1 MPILDKNTGLKSDNP
16 NNFSVLLCDQ
26 DPDSR
31 NLISEFLSGNMGGKN
46 GGVQFHVSEASDRD
60 QIERA
65 LNDSPPEVVI
75 LALNLK
81 DKSMMEW
88 LDEINSR
95 NVAPAV
101 VLAAK
106 GDELIAVESMKRG
119 AFDYIPKSAL
129 TRETLTSSLIQAR
142 DRWNHLKAV
151 EDERLELERM
161 AMFDS
166 LTELLSRRA
175 LLEQMEIEIMRSHR
189 YGRHLSMLM
198 LDIDRFKRVNDKHGH
213 VVGDAVIRAISAT
226 IKEQIRGSDFAGRY
240 GGEEF
245 IVLLPETPLK
255 KAAVLAEK
263 LRKSI
268 EKLKVKVEGLTL
280 DDLAVSIGVAEFRE
294 GDAPTDII
302 NRSDQGLYKAKRA
315 GRNRVEVQ
323 T

>member
-1 MPILDKNTGLKSDNP
+1 MPILNKNTGLKSDNP

-26 DPDSR
+26 DQDSR
-31 NLISEFLSGNMGGKN
+31 NLISEFLSGDGGGKN
-46 GGVQFHVSEASDRD
+46 GGVKFHVSEANDRD
-60 QIERA
+60 QIEQA

-81 DKSMMEW
+81 GKSMMEW

-119 AFDYIPKSAL
+119 AYDYIPKSAL
-129 TRETLTSSLIQAR
+129 TRETLTSSLIHAR

-166 LTELLSRRA
+166 LTDLLSRRA
-175 LLEQMEIEIMRSHR
+175 LLEQMDIEIMRSHR

-213 VVGDAVIRAISAT
+213 VAGDAVIRAISAT

-255 KAAVLAEK
+255 KATVLAEK

-268 EKLKVKVEGLTL
+268 EKLKVKVEGHTL

-294 GDAPTDII
+294 GDEPTDII
-302 NRSDQGLYKAKRA
+302 NRSDQGLYKAKRG
-315 GRNRVEVQ
+315 GRNRVAVQ

>member
-1 MPILDKNTGLKSDNP
+1 
-16 NNFSVLLCDQ
+16 
-26 DPDSR
+26 
-31 NLISEFLSGNMGGKN
+31 
-46 GGVQFHVSEASDRD
+46 
-60 QIERA
+60 
-65 LNDSPPEVVI
+65 
-75 LALNLK
+75 
-81 DKSMMEW
+81 
-88 LDEINSR
+88 
-95 NVAPAV
+95 
-101 VLAAK
+101 
-106 GDELIAVESMKRG
+106 
-119 AFDYIPKSAL
+119 
-129 TRETLTSSLIQAR
+129 
-142 DRWNHLKAV
+142 
-151 EDERLELERM
+151 
-161 AMFDS
+161 
-166 LTELLSRRA
+166 
-175 LLEQMEIEIMRSHR
+175 
-189 YGRHLSMLM
+189 MLM
-198 LDIDRFKRVNDKHGH
+198 LDIDKFKRVNDKHGH

-255 KAAVLAEK
+255 KASVLAEK